1 MKMALPFPKV
11 VCVIVNWERPADT
24 IECID
29 SILNSNMPEMQV
41 LVVDNGSKDSSSE
54 QISRLFPQ
62 VTLVSLPQNL
72 GFAGGYNKGIRHA
85 LNIGASHIFLLNNDT
100 VIEPE
105 TISRLIDSPWD
116 VAVPKILFYD
126 KPDYIWSAGA
136 RWRAFPPSVV
146 MIGFRQQD
154 GQFYAVSHRLEY
166 ATACALMIQRHVLEI
181 VGGFD
186 QEFVNYMEDYDF
198 AYRVK
203 EAGFSMGFV
212 PEAKVFHKV
221 SRTLGEY
228 TPRRWK
234 YQGKNTVLFYRKN
247 RRFSWWKL
255 WTFLIWVT
263 FRETITGKFVI
274 LPGLWK
280 GVLEGLRLLNQKER
294 NHRGEHSL

>member
-1 MKMALPFPKV
+1 MKTALLFPKI
-11 VCVIVNWERPADT
+11 VCIIVNWERPADT
-24 IECID
+24 IECIA
-29 SILNSNMPEMQV
+29 SVFNSNMPELQV
-41 LVVDNGSKDSSSE
+41 LVVDNGSRDGSSE
-54 QISRLFPQ
+54 KISSLFPQ

-72 GFAGGYNKGIRHA
+72 GFAGGYNEGIKHA
-85 LNIGASHIFLLNNDT
+85 LKSGASHIFLLNNDT

-105 TISRLIDSPWD
+105 TISQLMTSPWD

-136 RWRAFPPSVV
+136 RWRAFPPGVV
-146 MIGFRQQD
+146 MIGFRQHD
-154 GQFYAVSHRLEY
+154 GRLYTVSHRLEY
-166 ATACALMIQRHVLEI
+166 ATACALMIRRQVLEI

-203 EAGFSMGFV
+203 EAGFNMGFV

-221 SRTLGEY
+221 SQTLGEY

-247 RRFSWWKL
+247 QRFSWLKL

-263 FRETITGKFVI
+263 LRETITGRCVI
-274 LPGLWK
+274 LPEFWQ
-280 GVLEGLRLLNQKER
+280 GVLKGIKFLNQKER
-294 NHRGEHSL
+294 DRLGEHSL

>member
-1 MKMALPFPKV
+1 MITPFPKV
-11 VCVIVNWERPADT
+11 VVVIVNWERSADT

-29 SILNSNMPEMQV
+29 SVLNSNVPEMQV
-41 LVVDNGSKDSSSE
+41 LVVDNGSKNGSSE
-54 QISRLFPQ
+54 QISHLFPQ

-72 GFAGGYNKGIRHA
+72 GFAGGYNEGIKHA
-85 LNIGASHIFLLNNDT
+85 LKSGASQIFLLNNDT

-105 TISRLIDSPWD
+105 TISKLMASPWD

-126 KPDYIWSAGA
+126 KPDCIWSAGA
-136 RWRAFPPSVV
+136 RWRAFPPGVV

-154 GQFYAVSHRLEY
+154 GPLYDTSHRLEY
-166 ATACALMIQRHVLEI
+166 ATACALMIQRQVLEI

-186 QEFVNYMEDYDF
+186 PEFVNYMEDYDF
-198 AYRVK
+198 AHRVK

-212 PEAKVFHKV
+212 SEAKVFHKV
-221 SRTLGEY
+221 SQTLGEY

-263 FRETITGKFVI
+263 FRETVTGRFVM
-274 LPGLWK
+274 LPGFWQ
-280 GVLEGLRLLNQKER
+280 GVLEGLKSLN
-294 NHRGEHSL
+294 